1 MFFLLKSGNGSNF
14 LDKVIGKNA
23 LDAYISTMCKEASIE
38 LLEGHYTNKSIIPLQ
53 SELLQM

>member
-23 LDAYISTMCKEASIE
+23 LDAYISTMYKEASIE

-53 SELLQM
+53 SQLLQM